1 MDISILQQDWDAC
14 GENAF
19 EFKVVEKLKPNERF
33 TDKEKVDDLK
43 ELLDMWIES
52 QGENLKLYK

>member
-1 MDISILQQDWDAC
+1 M
-14 GENAF
+14 
-19 EFKVVEKLKPNERF
+19 FKVVDKLKIIEGS
-33 TDKEKVDDLK
+33 TDKEKVEDLK